1 MKKAFKVIMV
11 VILVVVLLIAGVIF
25 WVFHSL
31 KTELGDHWKDYANAF
46 TLQTEVSK
54 DLPPLDN
61 IEQYTVAIAAINNID
76 LCKTIIEKD
85 TKAAI
90 KYNHAINLK
99 AFMEK

>member
-61 IEQYTVAIAAINNID
+61 IEQYTVDVQYINKVGNVDSRPIR
-76 LCKTIIEKD
+76 
-85 TKAAI
+85 
-90 KYNHAINLK
+90 
-99 AFMEK
+99 